1 MNAISGLRIAI
12 LSWRDLEHPEA
23 GGAEVFAERTAATMV
38 QRGHDVTFFTSA
50 FPGGAATDTRE
61 GFKIVRAGGRFGVY
75 LRGMWFLRRNRRNFD
90 VVIDIQNG
98 VPFWS
103 PLVFRGTILPVVHHV
118 HREQWFTFFPRPIS
132 SVGWFLESRVSPMVY
147 RKRQYVT
154 VSESSRRELAGV
166 GVDPANVAVV
176 YSGNEAPERVL
187 AEEPITERG
196 NRIACLGRLVPHKRV
211 ELAIDSVAQ
220 LADQF
225 SDLHLDVI
233 GGGDWMNNL
242 IEYAQEKGVADRVSF
257 HGFVSDDLKHELLS
271 QAAVL
276 AMPSIKEGW
285 GLTILEAGYHAV
297 PSVAFR
303 YAGGTQ
309 ESIQDGHTGLLVDD
323 DAEFVSSLKRLLTET
338 EERAKLGQAA
348 REFALRFDWDR
359 TGNELTDLIERTDGR
374 SQLPRP

>member
-1 MNAISGLRIAI
+1 MNAISALRIAI
-12 LSWRDLEHPEA
+12 LSWRDLDHPEA

-38 QRGHDVTFFTSA
+38 ERGHEVTLFTSA
-50 FPGGAATDTRE
+50 FPGGKSKESRA
-61 GFKIVRAGGRFGVY
+61 GFSIVRAGGRFGVY
-75 LRGMWFLRRNRRNFD
+75 PRGLIHLWRNRRRYD
-90 VVIDIQNG
+90 VVLDVQNG

-103 PLVFRGTILPVVHHV
+103 PLVFRGTILAVVHHV

-132 SVGWFLESRVSPMVY
+132 TVGWFLESKISPLVY
-147 RKRQYVT
+147 RKHQYVT
-154 VSESSRRELAGV
+154 VSEASRRELAGV

-211 ELAIDSVAQ
+211 ELAIDAVAV
-220 LADQF
+220 LAAEF
-225 SDLHLDVI
+225 SDLKLDVI
-233 GGGDWMNNL
+233 GGGDWMDNL
-242 IEYAQEKGVADRVSF
+242 VEYAIAKGVADRVQF
-257 HGFVSDDLKHELLS
+257 HGHVEDEVKHDLLAK
-271 QAAVL
+271 AAVL

-323 DAEFVSSLKRLLTET
+323 DEQFIAGIKGLLADPEQ
-338 EERAKLGQAA
+338 RAKLGQAA
-348 REFALRFDWDR
+348 RDFALRFDWTR
-359 TGNELTDLIERTDGR
+359 TGNELTDLIEQVGPR
-374 SQLPRP
+374 QLTS